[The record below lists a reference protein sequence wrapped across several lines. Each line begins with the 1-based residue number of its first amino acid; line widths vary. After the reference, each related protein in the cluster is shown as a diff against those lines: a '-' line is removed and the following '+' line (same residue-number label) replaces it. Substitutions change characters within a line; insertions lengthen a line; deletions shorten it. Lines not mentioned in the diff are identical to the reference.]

1 MTIGSATINC
11 FNIFL
16 ILELNGVRPLNLSFS
31 SIAAAFAVL
40 CLLSEGAQAA
50 TFSYTEDLVTVP
62 TSVSNVMPT
71 SSTGTVVLETLSIPG
86 ITRSPFDPGPGYGS
100 AYISINIG
108 SALYSFNTPE
118 NALSI
123 FWGSPD
129 SFNTLSFYASK
140 DGTGTPLFSLTGSS
154 LLIQTY
160 GHDLVNFQTPN
171 SFFNSVVLSSTD
183 YSFEFTNLSASDP
196 VVPLPGAFPLFAT
209 GLGMMGLLGW
219 RKTAQAL
226 VT

>member
-1 MTIGSATINC
+1 MLWSQTEYSV
-11 FNIFL
+11 L
-16 ILELNGVRPLNLSFS
+16 KLSFS
-31 SIAAAFAVL
+31 FVSIAVTCAAL
-40 CLLSEGAQAA
+40 CFLSEGAQAV
-50 TFSYTEDLVTVP
+50 TFSYTEDLVTLP

-86 ITRSPFDPGPGYGS
+86 ITRSPFENFNATPGPGYGS

-118 NALSI
+118 NTLSI

-129 SFNTLSFYASK
+129 SYNTLSFYASK

-160 GHDLVNFQTPN
+160 GHDLVNFQTLDG
-171 SFFNSVVLSSTD
+171 FFNSIVLSSTD
-183 YSFEFTNLSASDP
+183 YSFEFTNLSASDPP

-219 RKTAQAL
+219 RRNKTAQAL